1 MIRPDIAFDALE
13 LTISVRNATIDV
25 FKKKIE
31 KIIAKAKQN
40 SYYILN
46 SDLGG
51 IGKWSLAVISDASQA
66 NLPDGFSSAF
76 GLLIL
81 IVGHNR
87 KSCPLA

>member
-25 FKKKIE
+25 FKKKID
-31 KIIAKAKQN
+31 KIFAKAKQN

-51 IGKWSLAVISDASQA
+51 IGK
-66 NLPDGFSSAF
+66 
-76 GLLIL
+76 
-81 IVGHNR
+81 
-87 KSCPLA
+87 